1 MKRENILDSG
11 YSDWVLFIGVVSVF
25 ISWFT
30 IFFYL
35 LFVKMPNHP
44 NDFLMENLGQAGD
57 FFNISTSLA
66 SFITVLLVYSAY
78 RLQRR
83 ELVEMKNQIKK
94 EEKINRTFSFIDK
107 WQEIIKNNGGKKFSQ
122 DELMIIKSIIILTQ
136 ADKDYKNHIDL
147 KSICHILLESGVKK
161 RFSLSSM
168 SDDQIDNIGE
178 DVIIEAITSGI
189 INFIET
195 NASK

>member
-11 YSDWVLFIGVVSVF
+11 YFDLALRIGVFLVF
-25 ISWFT
+25 TSWLT
-30 IFFYL
+30 IFSYL
-35 LFVKMPNHP
+35 FFVKMPNHP
-44 NDFLMENLGQAGD
+44 NDFLMEKLGQAGD

-94 EEKINRTFSFIDK
+94 EEKTNRTFSFIDK
-107 WQEIIKNNGGKKFSQ
+107 WQEIIKNNGSKSFSQ
-122 DELMIIKSIIILTQ
+122 DEFMIIKSIIILTQ
-136 ADKDYKNHIDL
+136 ADKDYKNYIDL
-147 KSICHILLESGVKK
+147 KSICHILLESRVKE

-178 DVIIEAITSGI
+178 GVIIEATTSGI
-189 INFIET
+189 INFIEI